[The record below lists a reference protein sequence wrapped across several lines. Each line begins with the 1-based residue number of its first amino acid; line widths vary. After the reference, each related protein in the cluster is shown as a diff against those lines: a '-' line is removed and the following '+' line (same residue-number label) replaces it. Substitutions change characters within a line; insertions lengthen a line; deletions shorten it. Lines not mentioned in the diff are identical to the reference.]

1 MNKMIKISESDL
13 RKLLISSYTL
23 IALESGGVDNWN
35 WYSESI
41 HDFLNEFRKEY
52 GIGKDEE
59 FYIEDMVDKDL
70 EKIKK
75 KGEF

>member
-1 MNKMIKISESDL
+1 MIKISESDL
-13 RKLLISSYTL
+13 RQLLISSYTL
-23 IALESGGVDNWN
+23 LALEGGGVDNWS

-41 HDFLNEFRKEY
+41 HDFLNEFKQEY
-52 GIGKDEE
+52 GIDKDEE
-59 FYIEDMVDKDL
+59 FYIEDMVDKVL